1 MLLATPL
8 ERLRAVEIEHGARR
22 VRVERTGER
31 FAAAPNTNLDSQ
43 NAQTIAEAVATL
55 RALRVA
61 GYGATTSE
69 HGLQRP
75 FARISIVAQDEAGAE
90 QRYTIAIGAE
100 VDGGRYARRDDQ
112 PITFV
117 LPGAAIAALVPTT

>member
-1 MLLATPL
+1 
-8 ERLRAVEIEHGARR
+8 
-22 VRVERTGER
+22 VERSAEG
-31 FAAAPNTNLDSQ
+31 FVAAPETDLAARAPQ
-43 NAQTIAEAVATL
+43 AIAEAVATL

-61 GYGATTSE
+61 GYGAVSPE

-75 FARISIVAQDEAGAE
+75 FARIAIVSQDEAGAE

-117 LPGAAIAALVPTT
+117 LPGAAIATLVPTT